1 MPDAISETG
10 SEGIRAPAADPG
22 QGTNDRRRTCHKDTR
37 RTHAVCPPVSA
48 RGALQFQ
55 SHQSRPRHPRG
66 LDWLDTPMSPCGF
79 WRHGW
84 GEPSL
89 MPSSCQQGLER
100 SIADSERHRLG
111 RGSFRIALNRLRY
124 CFADTRNGGYS
135 SFSGP
140 VKKSNRDWTVVDSPG
155 NYWKRQ
161 RGTPG
166 LSPAIPIPCNWVEN
180 RDNDQNNRKMSV
192 RDLDGRMVSVPGPRV
207 LCSDNIAGR
216 SRVWS
221 KNNTRNLDGPPGFS
235 GSLPGV
241 VVMLPG
247 NAAELRGRLR
257 VTRVKLDGKFV
268 DGVQSSASY
277 VSVWM

>member
-1 MPDAISETG
+1 MSVLLG
-10 SEGIRAPAADPG
+10 Y
-22 QGTNDRRRTCHKDTR
+22 
-37 RTHAVCPPVSA
+37 
-48 RGALQFQ
+48 LQFVMETMWGRQ
-55 SHQSRPRHPRG
+55 FLGFYKGFCQG
-66 LDWLDTPMSPCGF
+66 ILDLD
-79 WRHGW
+79 RY
-84 GEPSL
+84 
-89 MPSSCQQGLER
+89 
-100 SIADSERHRLG
+100 
-111 RGSFRIALNRLRY
+111 NR
-124 CFADTRNGGYS
+124 YS

-221 KNNTRNLDGPPGFS
+221 KNNTRNLDGP
-235 GSLPGV
+235 
-241 VVMLPG
+241 VM
-247 NAAELRGRLR
+247 
-257 VTRVKLDGKFV
+257 
-268 DGVQSSASY
+268 SI
-277 VSVWM
+277 